1 MKCSESEVSGEDFKT
16 MEATNK
22 LLNEQETSSIS
33 QIEEY
38 VTYANLS
45 AKDYNG
51 NTALHIALKAKHRDE
66 RRIGNIVT
74 LLIQA
79 GADVDSLNKSK
90 ETPLVWAIW
99 LGLLFVAK
107 VLIKFE
113 ANVNIRVEGA
123 TLQHFAA
130 ASSYPRS
137 LEFLWQNLKADF
149 EVVDDEGKTPL
160 MIAAERNLNIHIK
173 WLIKHGVDL
182 STKDR
187 AGETALFYAVRSNKR
202 KALWALLEVAP
213 YTQLEIKNNRDEN
226 IVAVARMDDGPLYK
240 PLKRLEDRQKKCCR
254 SWFDEISGNIYRLES
269 RRWTAFK
276 WKIVLIGLQII
287 IILQAVLYF
296 RKHYQYYTVL
306 LLCLIGL
313 GNILYVRL
321 FKMDPGY
328 IKTTVG
334 ESPSPKGRCIQYT
347 ALLIPPHVA
356 QYEEACLLATEDKVC
371 VTCKCVVP
379 LRSKHCKEFDRC
391 VDRYDHYCPF
401 IDTAVGHGNRISFIF
416 FLIWWLIV
424 FSWYAYLSYVL
435 WCELLEDIET
445 LDRHS
450 VELAIFGVG
459 GVGCLFL
466 GIFCLSLLFTHL
478 YLVGVN
484 LTTNEWLNYTKYEY
498 LIKDGRFSN
507 QFDRGCFRNC
517 YTFWCQRNSTG
528 SIPMKEV

>member
-1 MKCSESEVSGEDFKT
+1 MKVSERDQDFKT

-22 LLNEQETSSIS
+22 LLNDQETSSIS

-66 RRIGNIVT
+66 RRIGKIVT

-79 GADVDSLNKSK
+79 GADVDSLNNSN
-90 ETPLVWAIW
+90 ESPLVWAIW

-130 ASSYPRS
+130 ASSYPRT

-173 WLIKHGVDL
+173 WLINHGVDR

-187 AGETALFYAVRSNKR
+187 AGETALFYAVRSNSE

-213 YTQLEIKNNRDEN
+213 YIQLEITNRKDEN
-226 IVAVARMDDGPLYK
+226 IVAVARMNNSPLYK
-240 PLKRLEDRQKKCCR
+240 ALKRLEDRPKKCCR
-254 SWFDEISGNIYRLES
+254 PWFDEITDNIYRLDS

-276 WKIVLIGLQII
+276 WKIVLIGLQIL

-306 LLCLIGL
+306 LLILIGL

-321 FKMDPGY
+321 FKMNPGY
-328 IKTTVG
+328 IKTSVNS
-334 ESPSPKGRCIQYT
+334 EAPSPKGKSIQYT
-347 ALLIPPHVA
+347 ALLIPPHIA
-356 QYEEACLLATEDKVC
+356 QYEEACRLATEDKVC

-401 IDTAVGHGNRISFIF
+401 IDTAVGHGNRTSFIF

-424 FSWYAYLSYVL
+424 FSWYADLSYYL
-435 WCELLEDIET
+435 WYELLEDWGT
-445 LDRHS
+445 LDRHP
-450 VELAIFGVG
+450 VELAISAAA

-466 GIFCLSLLFTHL
+466 VIFCLSLLFTHL
-478 YLVGVN
+478 YLVGAN
-484 LTTNEWLNYTKYEY
+484 LTTNEWINYTKYDY
-498 LIKDGRFSN
+498 LFIDGRFSN
-507 QFDRGCFRNC
+507 QYNRGCCRNC
-517 YTFWCQRNSTG
+517 YTFWCQRNRRE
-528 SIPMKEV
+528 SIQMKEV